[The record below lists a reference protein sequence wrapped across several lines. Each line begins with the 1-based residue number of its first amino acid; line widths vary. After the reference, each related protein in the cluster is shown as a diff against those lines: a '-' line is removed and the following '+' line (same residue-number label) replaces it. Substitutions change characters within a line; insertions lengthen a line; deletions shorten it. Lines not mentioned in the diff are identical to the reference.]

1 MLVGCLAPV
10 ALAVGG
16 YGYSH
21 GWWVTTASVA
31 VMSATGF
38 FVLPAMQVLILEDFK
53 HMSGLAA
60 GVSKLVMTLIST
72 GGSIVVTDLYD
83 KSEGGSTSGGGVDLA
98 SWKDGDECPLPDMPL
113 GRAPPQ
119 FLLWSLCIYMIGTQ
133 VVFWVGYVVCGNIC
147 GFMHTAP
154 SLQGASPPIVRAGG
168 LSSPHVSAVAQQGA
182 AQSVKVAAHSNGAPA
197 SPATR
202 RA

>member
-53 HMSGLAA
+53 HMSGLTA

-83 KSEGGSTSGGGVDLA
+83 DSVSVSSSSSAVEAGSTSDCG
-98 SWKDGDECPLPDMPL
+98 EYNEPL
-113 GRAPPQ
+113 GLPPPQ
-119 FLLWSLCIYMIGTQ
+119 FLLWSLCIFMVATQ
-133 VVFWVGYVVCGNIC
+133 VVFWIGYVVFGNIF
-147 GFMHTAP
+147 GFTHELPKGATPVTA
-154 SLQGASPPIVRAGG
+154 A
-168 LSSPHVSAVAQQGA
+168 
-182 AQSVKVAAHSNGAPA
+182 APA
-197 SPATR
+197 SPSP
-202 RA
+202 RAAAGGMTSTHAAAR

>member
-53 HMSGLAA
+53 HMSGLTA

-72 GGSIVVTDLYD
+72 GGSMVVTDLYD
-83 KSEGGSTSGGGVDLA
+83 DSVSVSSSSGAAAHASAGSKSDC
-98 SWKDGDECPLPDMPL
+98 GDYNEPL
-113 GRAPPQ
+113 GLPPPQ
-119 FLLWSLCIYMIGTQ
+119 FLLWSLCVFMVATQ

-147 GFMHTAP
+147 GFTHTPPKGATPVTPGSAP
-154 SLQGASPPIVRAGG
+154 G
-168 LSSPHVSAVAQQGA
+168 LSPQVGSGGMTSPHA
-182 AQSVKVAAHSNGAPA
+182 AAAAA
-197 SPATR
+197 R
-202 RA
+202 